1 MTTQAIRGIVLLVK
15 DSIDKTAQIL
25 YSTEELSSEEE
36 TFIIT
41 TSFPDMITKHPDY
54 VYFNY
59 KTSFYVSVIFNG
71 RNEWEHKTLS
81 LVGICTVPFLHQ
93 IRHILLTLVQA
104 YQVQTKMINEEL
116 LKSFIPLGN
125 VAFQPIYTSAPTAHA
140 LINRL
145 DINIISLIKLFLL
158 DYRVLIIASKE
169 QVAVSSE
176 TILFLLSLVPGVFFG
191 KPENIE
197 IEKLQLPL
205 SLNSE
210 ERPVYMHLTMDN
222 FYRIGESN
230 GIIACVSSPL
240 VLQKSE
246 DYDVVVDLST
256 GKFIY
261 RENSISKSVEV
272 TKTDKVFIF
281 NVKQAITKY
290 NHGNGKGNEGSNE
303 WVFGEMTNYVL
314 SLLNGLARNKE
325 MFNGKPFKITGELE
339 EVGVDYGRNFVNR
352 FIRTN
357 PFKEWQTKMEASGCI
372 NKSYER
378 VHPTFSGTI
387 GSNSQ
392 DMIKVYLNNEFII
405 NGSIALSNFNERL
418 GEWKRKRNEGKVNEK
433 KEEIVQEKIPT
444 KKTNESSKKEDK
456 IKTSQKEEEIK
467 ENLDTEHQEKDDTK
481 KQEDEKSFVDVDQ
494 PIDFFFS

>member
-1 MTTQAIRGIVLLVK
+1 MTIQAISGIVLLAK

-25 YSTEELSSEEE
+25 YSTEELSSEQE

-41 TSFPDMITKHPDY
+41 TAFPDMITKHPDY

-59 KTSFYVSVIFNG
+59 KTSFYVSVIFDG
-71 RNEWEHKTLS
+71 RDEWEHKTLS

-93 IRHILLTLVQA
+93 IGHILLTLVQA
-104 YQVQTKMINEEL
+104 YQVQTRMVNEEL

-125 VAFQPIYTSAPTAHA
+125 GAFQPIYTSAPTALA

-145 DINIISLIKLFLL
+145 DVNIISLIKLFLL
-158 DYRVLIIASKE
+158 EYRVLIIASKE

-176 TILFLLSLVPGVFFG
+176 TVLFLLSLVPGVFFG
-191 KPENIE
+191 KPVNEE
-197 IEKLQLPL
+197 VEKLQLPL

-210 ERPVYMHLTMDN
+210 ERTVYMHLTMDN

-240 VLQKSE
+240 VLQRSE

-261 RENSISKSVEV
+261 RENNISKSVEV

-281 NVKQAITKY
+281 NVKQAMTKY
-290 NHGNGKGNEGSNE
+290 SHGNGKGNEGSNE

-314 SLLNGLARNKE
+314 SLLNGLARNKD

-339 EVGVDYGRNFVNR
+339 EVGVDYGRSFVTE

-357 PFKEWQTKMEASGCI
+357 AFKEWQTKMEASGCI

-378 VHPTFSGTI
+378 VHPTFSGDI
-387 GSNSQ
+387 GSNSE
-392 DMIKVYLNNEFII
+392 DMIKVYLNNEII
-405 NGSIALSNFNERL
+405 VTGSVALSNFSERL
-418 GEWKRKRNEGKVNEK
+418 GAWKRKRTEGKVNEK
-433 KEEIVQEKIPT
+433 KEEIVQEKVQSRKI
-444 KKTNESSKKEDK
+444 NESPKKEDK
-456 IKTSQKEEEIK
+456 IKTSQKEEEVK
-467 ENLDTEHQEKDDTK
+467 ENLHTESKEKDDTK
-481 KQEDEKSFVDVDQ
+481 RQEDKESFVDVDQ